1 MAERPHQHQ
10 VPRDLRPVYEAIT
23 TVTDEMC
30 HEHLTDEYGELVRS
44 MTAALCR
51 KRPSPLAYGN
61 LTVWACAI
69 VHTVGGVNFLF
80 DPSQTPHMTATDL
93 ASGFGVSKSTVAAK
107 VATIRRL
114 LRVYDLEPR
123 WTLPSRLANNPLV
136 WMVMDANGFIV
147 DIRTLPRAV
156 QEAAVHQGA
165 IPYLP

>member
-1 MAERPHQHQ
+1 VAQRPHQPQ
-10 VPRDLRPVYEAIT
+10 VPRDLRPVYDAIT

-30 HEHLTDEYGELVRS
+30 REHLTDEYADLVRS

-51 KRPSPLAYGN
+51 KRPSPLSAGN

-69 VHTVGGVNFLF
+69 IHTVGAVNFLF
-80 DPSQTPHMTATDL
+80 DPSQTPHFTATDL
-93 ASGFGVSKSTVAAK
+93 AAGFSVSKSTVATK

-123 WTLPSRLANNPLV
+123 WTLPSRLADNPLV
-136 WMVMDANGFIV
+136 WMIDINGFLV
-147 DIRTLPRAV
+147 DARTLPRPV
-156 QEAAVHQGA
+156 QESAVRQGA